1 MNPMKTNGSRRIPWL
16 LSVIAAA
23 LTAAALRKWQLGS
36 AFEKDTGLA
45 IPGAQAS
52 VILLCLITMA
62 GAWFILLSLNQSTA
76 WPPRSAGQ
84 VYRWDQ
90 VFLDAGDPVY
100 PILVV
105 LAAFL
110 ALASIPVLFIVGVEQ
125 WKLYQ
130 EMLAAHLQ
138 PPSNNGLLTLA
149 TAAGA
154 FLAALGLLQMGR
166 DGLRSGRRG
175 KGGFSAALPG
185 VAGCIWL
192 MESFRAHAANPVR
205 WDYVPQIIAIVLGM
219 MLYMDFAGMSA
230 GVARPRRLLWM
241 AGMTAILSTVAMVST
256 AAELSALMVA
266 EKSILSAQLG
276 DLFLLLSQT
285 LTAVGVLWRLPP
297 NLKNPPRLRS
307 NPGSRPGRAQ
317 EIQEETTDE

>member
-1 MNPMKTNGSRRIPWL
+1 MNPLNKSVSGRAPWL
-16 LSVIAAA
+16 VCTLAAA
-23 LTAAALRKWQLGS
+23 LAAAALRRWQLVS
-36 AFEKDTGLA
+36 AFEEGTGLA

-52 VILLCLITMA
+52 VILLCLIVMV
-62 GAWFILLSLNQSTA
+62 GAWFILLSMHQPLTKRPWSV
-76 WPPRSAGQ
+76 GQ
-84 VYRWDQ
+84 AHRWDL

-100 PILVV
+100 PILTV

-125 WKLYQ
+125 WRLYQ

-166 DGLRSGRRG
+166 DGLRPGRRG
-175 KGGFSAALPG
+175 KGGFAAALPG

-205 WDYVPQIIAIVLGM
+205 WDYVPQIVAIVLGM

-230 GVARPRRLLWM
+230 GAARPRRLLWM
-241 AGMTAILSTVAMVST
+241 AGMTVILSAVSLVST
-256 AAELSALMVA
+256 AAELSALSA
-266 EKSILSAQLG
+266 AQAPILSAQLG
-276 DLFLLLSQT
+276 DLLLLLSQT
-285 LTAVGVLWRLPP
+285 LAAVGVLWRLPP
-297 NLKNPPRLRS
+297 NLENPPPIS
-307 NPGSRPGRAQ
+307 GTPVPRPGEAS
-317 EIQEETTDE
+317 IQEETTDE